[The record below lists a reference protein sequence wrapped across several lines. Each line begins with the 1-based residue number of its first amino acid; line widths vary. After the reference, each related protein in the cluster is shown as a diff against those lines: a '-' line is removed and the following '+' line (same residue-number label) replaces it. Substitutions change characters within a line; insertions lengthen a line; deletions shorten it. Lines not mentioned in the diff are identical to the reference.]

1 MRIIT
6 LLTLVICFLLISC
19 SDKYERKINQHFRKF
34 ILKEKLKDYKIE
46 KIKRS
51 ITTFSQEQLKL
62 TADQINRKKYQIG
75 LYAKTVTQTKEDL
88 DEIKKGSKRTFAG
101 MTYYATKNL
110 FPTNN
115 GFYNASA
122 HENLFDLRN
131 EGKEKIIENKI
142 NYINSQLS
150 QITKIENEIKI
161 LQIKLDSIKENPN
174 NSPKWINSIVTIS
187 GIEASGLKRI
197 NYFVVQYPDGVI
209 KSVN

>member
-1 MRIIT
+1 MLVS
-6 LLTLVICFLLISC
+6 LLLER
-19 SDKYERKINQHFRKF
+19 DKLHQK
-34 ILKEKLKDYKIE
+34 
-46 KIKRS
+46 
-51 ITTFSQEQLKL
+51 
-62 TADQINRKKYQIG
+62 
-75 LYAKTVTQTKEDL
+75 
-88 DEIKKGSKRTFAG
+88 
-101 MTYYATKNL
+101 
-110 FPTNN
+110 
-115 GFYNASA
+115 
-122 HENLFDLRN
+122 
-131 EGKEKIIENKI
+131 KEKIIENKI